1 MDYPINLKL
10 RGRRVFII
18 GGGRVAQRR
27 VEALLEAEARIT
39 VISPALTDG
48 LAAAA
53 AAGTFSHVAAK
64 YTAGAIAALTA
75 EYGEAPRLVIVA
87 TPDETANKMA
97 ADEAHSKNILVNMAA
112 PPMEESDFI
121 VPARIQRGSCWSPSP
136 PAVLAPL
143 FPGSSDC
150 SWKRPGL
157 RNSPIFSGGYPPSA
171 AGYGRKSSRRNGSSS
186 GGASSRRNWRP

>member
-75 EYGEAPRLVIVA
+75 EYG
-87 TPDETANKMA
+87 
-97 ADEAHSKNILVNMAA
+97 
-112 PPMEESDFI
+112 
-121 VPARIQRGSCWSPSP
+121 
-136 PAVLAPL
+136 
-143 FPGSSDC
+143 
-150 SWKRPGL
+150 KRPGW
-157 RNSPIFSGGYPPSA
+157 
-171 AGYGRKSSRRNGSSS
+171 SSWPLPMRRQT
-186 GGASSRRNWRP
+186 RWRLMRPTARTFW